1 MKTLELNC
9 YGITIQNADDIAQAS
24 ISSSEMYREQYA
36 CNETFNSAV
45 NMLLETVLNHHK
57 AGLDIQSPAYL
68 EGVESTYQTISD
80 THCKTD
86 ILDDEIVLTRTR
98 TVECT
103 GIETVEYKVNKS
115 DWIEALSNAENEEEA
130 LENLLCSGVVTRLID
145 ETESTEVHESF
156 SVEIE
161 VG

>member
-1 MKTLELNC
+1 M
-9 YGITIQNADDIAQAS
+9 
-24 ISSSEMYREQYA
+24 
-36 CNETFNSAV
+36 
-45 NMLLETVLNHHK
+45 
-57 AGLDIQSPAYL
+57 
-68 EGVESTYQTISD
+68 
-80 THCKTD
+80 
-86 ILDDEIVLTRTR
+86 LTRTR

>member
-1 MKTLELNC
+1 M
-9 YGITIQNADDIAQAS
+9 
-24 ISSSEMYREQYA
+24 
-36 CNETFNSAV
+36 
-45 NMLLETVLNHHK
+45 
-57 AGLDIQSPAYL
+57 
-68 EGVESTYQTISD
+68 
-80 THCKTD
+80 
-86 ILDDEIVLTRTR
+86 LTRTR

-103 GIETVEYKVNKS
+103 GIETVEYKVSES
-115 DWIEALSNAENEEEA
+115 DWIEALSNADSEEEA